1 MSDTPNAEYV
11 PSPEPIVTTPLLCHG
26 GVPACPFCGYR
37 CGCCCFH
44 GCQTPCPTP
53 DEDGNCSC
61 DLSCHGGHEPWD
73 CGDFSI
79 RYDWARRKAEAAL
92 IAGAAMSDT
101 TRCTF
106 CEIVAGRAPA
116 TVLRETRDT
125 LVIVPL
131 NPVTDGHVLVIPK
144 WHVVDALEDPRI
156 TAEVM
161 HTAAEVATRPCNIIT
176 SAGAVATQTVFHLH
190 VHVVPRRENDGLA
203 LPWTAGGSDE

>member
-1 MSDTPNAEYV
+1 
-11 PSPEPIVTTPLLCHG
+11 
-26 GVPACPFCGYR
+26 
-37 CGCCCFH
+37 
-44 GCQTPCPTP
+44 
-53 DEDGNCSC
+53 
-61 DLSCHGGHEPWD
+61 
-73 CGDFSI
+73 
-79 RYDWARRKAEAAL
+79 
-92 IAGAAMSDT
+92 MSDT

-116 TVLRETRDT
+116 TVLRETRDA

-131 NPVTDGHVLVIPK
+131 NPVTDGHVLVIPR

-203 LPWTAGGSDE
+203 LPWTAGGGDE